1 MATPSAAPLPRVF
14 AAVDTPDVE
23 AAKRLAAQ
31 IALPDLGIKLGL
43 EFFGANGAAGVR
55 AVSSA
60 TSAPIFLDLKFHD
73 IPNTVAGVVRTVVPL
88 RPSIINVH
96 AGGGPAMMRA
106 AADAAAEAAAKLG
119 VPRPRVLAVTVLT
132 SLDESD
138 LEAVGQCTPVAEQ
151 VVRLAALAQQCGM
164 DGVVCSAREIAPI
177 RERCGDDFLLV
188 VPGIR
193 PAGGELGD
201 QKRIMTPAEAMS
213 AGATS
218 LVVGRPITKAEDP
231 ADAARAIVEEAA
243 ATRV

>member
-1 MATPSAAPLPRVF
+1 MVLEDSSCRDRGRKAWSIRETP
-14 AAVDTPDVE
+14 E
-23 AAKRLAAQ
+23 RLAQA
-31 IALPDLGIKLGL
+31 
-43 EFFGANGAAGVR
+43 
-55 AVSSA
+55 
-60 TSAPIFLDLKFHD
+60 
-73 IPNTVAGVVRTVVPL
+73 
-88 RPSIINVH
+88 
-96 AGGGPAMMRA
+96 
-106 AADAAAEAAAKLG
+106 
-119 VPRPRVLAVTVLT
+119 
-132 SLDESD
+132 
-138 LEAVGQCTPVAEQ
+138 VAEQ

-177 RERCGDDFLLV
+177 RARCGDDFLLV

-231 ADAARAIVEEAA
+231 AAAARAIVEEAA